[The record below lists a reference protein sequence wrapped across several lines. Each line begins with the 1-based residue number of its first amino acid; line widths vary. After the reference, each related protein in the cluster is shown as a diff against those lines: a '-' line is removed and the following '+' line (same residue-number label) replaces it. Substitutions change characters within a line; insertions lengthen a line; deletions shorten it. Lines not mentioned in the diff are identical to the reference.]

1 MGRTEGFLG
10 ISRFDSVLA
19 LDETFPPI
27 FRRIVLFACGAGVFI
42 PLAFYIITL
51 GGRLSGAA
59 IFLSIASLCGACLL
73 PTLSLGFWQRAVRYN
88 PAGAFSGPFLSRLD
102 LYLYEIVRNA
112 SRMRGDNFSV
122 SFWHALARTQPG
134 SLLLS
139 RLGIS
144 SEEHARILR
153 ALREGKGPRVSY
165 VEFLSRFES
174 SAPREGNVGFGV
186 SMSYMF
192 SLHPELSSFAVSR
205 NISSDVVMRASE
217 WVFQECMARDEAL
230 RWWSPASLGR
240 IPGIGKS
247 WSYGQVPLLSQY
259 ARELDYENSF
269 DELLVGRE
277 KEILRIESALHK
289 SRGANILIVGEPGVG
304 KHALLQGLVRMIKE
318 GKIFPELEHK
328 RIFMISVTAI
338 TATGKTKGDVEE
350 IFIRVLNEAARAG
363 NIILAIEDF
372 PEAIESL
379 GAVKS
384 NAFEVFRPYLGSHA
398 IQIIALANVQSFRKI
413 LEARTDILGFFEKV
427 ELEEPREE
435 MLFEILKD
443 YVYEKEAG
451 AGGAIRMTYPGLSS
465 VSDGAL
471 NYVTEGALPR
481 RAIDLLFEVFD
492 AASNSGLSLVSADFV
507 TSYISQK
514 TSIPLGDAKG
524 KEREKLLNLERDIHA
539 RVVGQDEA
547 VLKISD
553 AIRRVR
559 AGLKDR
565 KRPIGTFLFLGP
577 TGVGKTETAK
587 ALAAVYFGHE
597 DAMARFDMSEY
608 QNAEAFERLIGSSAR
623 GESGVLTHR
632 MEAAPYSLLLLDEFE
647 KCDKN
652 VRNLFLQILDEG
664 FFTDAFGKRINMRN
678 TIIIATSNAG
688 SEKIR
693 ELVSSGVS
701 FGDMQKKIVSYVQEE
716 RIYTPELL
724 NRFDAVIVFR
734 PLEMQNLRDIA
745 RMMLRGIAGDLA
757 KKNITFEFTNS
768 LIEFVAQKGYDPA
781 FGARPMRRFIQDSVE
796 KVISEKII
804 KGEMPSGS
812 VFRLDPKDIQ

>member
-1 MGRTEGFLG
+1 MRRTESFLG
-10 ISRFDSVLA
+10 RSRFDPVLA
-19 LDETFPPI
+19 LDETFSSV

-42 PLAFYIITL
+42 SLVLYSVA
-51 GGRLSGAA
+51 GNRLIGAN
-59 IFLSIASLCGACLL
+59 IFLSFVFLCSACFL
-73 PTLSLGFWQRAVRYN
+73 PTLSLGFWRRSIRYN
-88 PAGAFSGPFLSRLD
+88 PTGAFSGPFLSRLD
-102 LYLYEIVRNA
+102 LYLYEIVRTA
-112 SRMRGDNFSV
+112 SRMRGDNFIV

-134 SLLLS
+134 SLILS

-153 ALREGKGPRVSY
+153 ALRESQGPRLSF

-174 SAPREGNVGFGV
+174 SVLREGNVGLGA

-192 SLHPELSSFAVSR
+192 SAHPELSSFAVSR
-205 NISSDVVMRASE
+205 NISSDVIARASE
-217 WVFQECMARDEAL
+217 WVFQECMVRDEAF
-230 RWWSPASLGR
+230 RWWSPTSLGR

-259 ARELDYENSF
+259 ARELDYEDSF

-277 KEILRIESALHK
+277 KEIERIESTLHK

-328 RIFMISVTAI
+328 RVFMISVTAI

-379 GAVKS
+379 SAVKS

-398 IQIIALANVQSFRKI
+398 IQIIALANTQSFRKI
-413 LEARTDILGFFEKV
+413 LEARTDILGFFEKI

-435 MLFEILKD
+435 MLLEILKD
-443 YVYEKEAG
+443 YVYAKEAG
-451 AGGAIRMTYPGLSS
+451 TGGTIRMTYRGLSS
-465 VSDGAL
+465 VLDGAL
-471 NYVTEGALPR
+471 NYVTQGALPR

-492 AASNSGLSLVSADFV
+492 AASHSGLSLISADFV

-514 TSIPLGDAKG
+514 TSIPLGDVKG
-524 KEREKLLNLERDIHA
+524 EEQEKLLNLEREIHA

-547 VLKISD
+547 VVKISD

-587 ALAAVYFGHE
+587 ALAAVYFGDE

-608 QNAEAFERLIGSSAR
+608 QNTEAFDRLIGSSAR

-678 TIIIATSNAG
+678 AIIIATSNAG

-693 ELVSSGVS
+693 ELVSSGAS
-701 FGDMQKKIVSYVQEE
+701 FDGMQKKIVSYIQEE
-716 RIYTPELL
+716 RIYAPELL

-734 PLEMQNLRDIA
+734 PLEIQNLRDIA

-757 KKNITFEFTNS
+757 KKNITFEFTDD

-781 FGARPMRRFIQDSVE
+781 FGARPMRRFIQDTVE
-796 KVISEKII
+796 KVVSEKII
-804 KGEMPSGS
+804 KGEMPPGS
-812 VFRLDPKDIQ
+812 VFRLDQKDIP